1 MVYLKLKFRIE
12 DAATKGPKLM
22 TQMDV
27 SYRYVNRPDES
38 IMRAID
44 NLREVYGIRRVS
56 FNEKDQIVR
65 VEYDASRLKEPV
77 VAKLMRNTGLAIGE
91 KLVLA

>member
-1 MVYLKLKFRIE
+1 
-12 DAATKGPKLM
+12 M

-27 SYRYVNRPDES
+27 SYRYANPPDES
-38 IMRAID
+38 IVRAID

-56 FNEKDQIVR
+56 FNEKEQTVR
-65 VEYDASRLKEPV
+65 VEYDASRLREPTV
-77 VAKLMRNTGLAIGE
+77 TSLLRKTGLAIGE

>member
-1 MVYLKLKFRIE
+1 
-12 DAATKGPKLM
+12 M

-38 IMRAID
+38 IMRAMD

-56 FNEKDQIVR
+56 FNDKDQIVR
-65 VEYDASRLKEPV
+65 VEYDASRLKEPT
-77 VAKLMRNTGLAIGE
+77 VARLLRNTGLAIGE

>member
-1 MVYLKLKFRIE
+1 
-12 DAATKGPKLM
+12 M

-27 SYRYVNRPDES
+27 SYRYVNRPDEK

-44 NLREVYGIRRVS
+44 NMREVYGIRRLS
-56 FNEKDQIVR
+56 FKEREQVVR

-77 VAKLMRNTGLAIGE
+77 VAKLLRNAGLAIE
-91 KLVLA
+91 ERVVLA

>member
-1 MVYLKLKFRIE
+1 
-12 DAATKGPKLM
+12 M

-27 SYRYVNRPDES
+27 AYRYENRPDES

-56 FNEKDQIVR
+56 FKEKEQTVR
-65 VEYDASRLKEPV
+65 VEYDASRLKEPT
-77 VAKLMRNTGLAIGE
+77 VASLLRKTGLAIGD